1 MHAFGFSTT
10 RDAAPIYGLAA
21 ETPAS
26 PVELNPAVNKKFYS
40 FYRVAEEEWQE
51 VHESVFSGQRKMS
64 LDTLDENF

>member
-1 MHAFGFSTT
+1 M
-10 RDAAPIYGLAA
+10 
-21 ETPAS
+21 
-26 PVELNPAVNKKFYS
+26 NKKFYS